1 MAGKI
6 EADELV
12 PFVTE
17 SPGTI
22 SRNHFVSQYALRIL
36 NIIGNTCVVRCICV
50 VNIVEPKTFVFIYSN
65 K

>member
-6 EADELV
+6 EAAEVV

-22 SRNHFVSQYALRIL
+22 SRNHFASQYALRIL
-36 NIIGNTCVVRCICV
+36 NIIGNACVVRYMCV
-50 VNIVEPKTFVFIYSN
+50 VNIVEPKTFVFSYSN